1 MYDLIAKIII
11 LLLRSVGLK
20 TLDKQFLF
28 SYALIFVLAS
38 TAAVSL
44 FFSMSVSPETI
55 NVAGAQRM
63 LSQKLTKEALLI
75 VQGVGDPKQLNT
87 TKQAFAN
94 AHQDLL
100 NGNPEKNISRINE
113 AQIQAQMQI
122 VDQLW
127 QGFQQQLETTL
138 KSKTEADVLVLEQRS
153 VELLQNMNI
162 AVIQMTNKAE
172 SSQQVQLWLAFG
184 SVTIILLLVI
194 FGRIFGLSHLMNNID
209 RLLAGMQQ
217 VGKGNFT
224 TRLNPH
230 FTDDEIGQM
239 FVAFNSMQ
247 TEILTL
253 IQLAQQTAQTSN
265 NKAGIAV
272 QSASKTNQGI
282 EEQHQNLD
290 QVATAMNEMTA
301 TVNEVA
307 SHAAAAAASAQS
319 AQEASYQGQQI
330 VNTTANQLANLAENM
345 QTGANNLQRLEE
357 QTTSA
362 TTVLEV
368 IVGVAEQTNLLA
380 LNAAIEAA
388 RAGEAGRGF
397 AVVADEVRNL
407 ASRTQASIT
416 EIEEIINSL
425 QQEAQS
431 SAKQMEAQAEQAQ
444 LSLEQINEA
453 TEALTSIVTAIDEIN
468 ALNTQVAAAAEEQ
481 ASVAEDIDQR
491 LVHLASLAE
500 GNSQEAQE
508 VVNAS
513 EDIQKEVTDLNN
525 HLSRFKVN

>member
-1 MYDLIAKIII
+1 MYEFIAKIII
-11 LLLRSVGLK
+11 ILLRSVGLK

-75 VQGVGDPKQLNT
+75 VQGVGSQEQLNA
-87 TKQAFAN
+87 TKQAFAT

-100 NGNPEKNISRINE
+100 HGNREKNISKVT
-113 AQIQAQMQI
+113 QIAIQQQI
-122 VDQLW
+122 EVVDQLW
-127 QGFQQQLETTL
+127 QSFEQQLAATL
-138 KSKTEADVLVLEQRS
+138 ASKSQADIQALEAKS
-153 VELLQNMNI
+153 VELLKNI
-162 AVIQMTNKAE
+162 NLAVMQMTNKAQ
-172 SSQQVQLWLAFG
+172 SSQLLQLWLAFG
-184 SVTIILLLVI
+184 SVTIILLLVV
-194 FGRIFGLSHLMNNID
+194 FGRIFGLSHLMQNID

-217 VGKGNFT
+217 VGKGDFT
-224 TRLNPH
+224 TRLNPK
-230 FTDDEIGQM
+230 FNDDEIGQM
-239 FVAFNSMQ
+239 FIAFNTMQ
-247 TEILTL
+247 IEILTL
-253 IQLAQQTAQTSN
+253 IEVAQQTAQTSN
-265 NKAGIAV
+265 EKAGIAV
-272 QSASKTNQGI
+272 QSAAKTNQGI

-290 QVATAMNEMTA
+290 QVAAAMNQMTA

-307 SHAAAAAASAQS
+307 SHAASAAASAQN
-319 AQEASYQGQQI
+319 AQEASYQGQQL

-345 QTGANNLQRLEE
+345 QTGASNLQRLEE
-357 QTTSA
+357 QTASA
-362 TTVLEV
+362 GTVLEV

-425 QQEAQS
+425 QQEAQA
-431 SAKQMEAQAEQAQ
+431 SAKQMEEQAEQAQ
-444 LSLEQINEA
+444 LSLEQINTA
-453 TEALTSIVTAIDEIN
+453 TQAFTSLVTAIDEIN
-468 ALNTQVAAAAEEQ
+468 GLNTQVAAAAEEQ

-500 GNSQEAQE
+500 GNSQEAAE
-508 VVNAS
+508 VVEAS
-513 EDIQKEVTDLNN
+513 EAIQQEVTDLNK
-525 HLSRFKVN
+525 HLGRFKIS